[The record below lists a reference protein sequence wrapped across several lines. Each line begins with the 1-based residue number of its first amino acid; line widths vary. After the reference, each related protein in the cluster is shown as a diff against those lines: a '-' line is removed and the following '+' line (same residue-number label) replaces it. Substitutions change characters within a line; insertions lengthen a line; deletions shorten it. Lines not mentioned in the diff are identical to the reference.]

1 MNSPANRERRRRA
14 SPLAPAGLAAGGIGL
29 LLAVGGVRAWAA
41 PAPAYREVPVTSG
54 PAAGKTVVRTQ
65 DDLPR
70 FNYPIA
76 GTATQL
82 LTSDDATFGAFA
94 AKVRADVDGVLA
106 RYDIQD
112 RATLRGLLNT
122 RLTLQILAGGE
133 DGAALATIAQI
144 RALEDKPDA
153 KLLSGLRTEAF
164 LKARAAAGPEIGPAF
179 AQAYARAYAASLA
192 PLPWSVVGNRIKEA
206 KSSAQLISEA
216 IILGS
221 IQADVEPAV
230 AKTHQLSNDL
240 AWGLVN
246 ARLALK
252 TVLPLKAATLAVL
265 SRDVAANNA
274 QKPDIW
280 AARDVTLTDAD
291 HLTPVTVA
299 IWDSGSDLSLFP
311 GQVYEDPHPAPGADP
326 HDIAFDLKGFPTH
339 GYLLPLDP
347 SQAAAYPGMRDELK
361 GLSDL
366 QLSIDSPEA
375 DALKAK
381 VAALPASQVPAF
393 FESLE
398 FFSIYAHGTH
408 VAGIAA
414 RGNPAI
420 RLAVGRLTFD
430 WHNVPLAPSE
440 ELSRRAAADSQAYVD
455 WFRAHGVRVVNM
467 SWGGGPQDDEVALE
481 KNGLGKDAAERK
493 AIARRLFQI
502 ERDGLYAAIK
512 SAPDILFICA
522 AGNADSNSGFNEMI
536 PSSFKLPNLMAVG
549 AVDQAGD
556 EASFT
561 SYGDTVLVDANGYQ
575 VESVLPGGAK
585 VRFSGTSM
593 ASPNAVNLAAKLIA
607 LDPALTPPQVID
619 LMVKGATPSDD
630 GRRHNIDPKRSVELL
645 RQMTVAAR

>member
-1 MNSPANRERRRRA
+1 MIRHTTRRWRDA
-14 SPLAPAGLAAGGIGL
+14 LAPLALA
-29 LLAVGGVRAWAA
+29 LALAA
-41 PAPAYREVPVTSG
+41 PAAD
-54 PAAGKTVVRTQ
+54 AAFAQTPGKTIVRTQ

-76 GTATQL
+76 GTATAL

-94 AKVRADVDGVLA
+94 AKVRADVDGVLD

-112 RATLRGLLNT
+112 RATLRSLLNV
-122 RLTLQILAGGE
+122 RLALQMLSGSE
-133 DGAALATIAQI
+133 DKGALATLAQI

-153 KLLSGLRTEAF
+153 RMLSGLRAEAI
-164 LKARAAAGPEIGPAF
+164 LKARAAAGPAIGPAF
-179 AQAYARAYAASLA
+179 AQTYAKAYAESLA
-192 PLPWSVVGNRIKEA
+192 PLPWSIVGNRIKEA

-216 IILGS
+216 IVLGS
-221 IQADVEPAV
+221 IEADVEPAV
-230 AKTHQLSNDL
+230 AKSHQLSNDL
-240 AWGLVN
+240 AWGLIS

-265 SRDVAANNA
+265 SRDVAANTA

-311 GQVYEDPHPAPGADP
+311 GRAYEDPHPAPGADP

-347 SQAAAYPGMRDELK
+347 AQAAAYPGMREELK

-381 VAALPASQVPAF
+381 LAALPASQVPAF

-398 FFSIYAHGTH
+398 FYSIYSHGTH

-440 ELSRRAAADSQAYVD
+440 ELSRRAAADSRAYVD
-455 WFRAHGVRVVNM
+455 WFRDHGVRVVNM
-467 SWGGGPQDDEVALE
+467 SWGGGPQDDEAALE
-481 KNGLGKDAAERK
+481 KNGLGKDAADRK

-502 ERDGLYAAIK
+502 EREGLYEAIR

-522 AGNADSNSGFNEMI
+522 AGNADSDSGFGEMI
-536 PSSFKLPNLMAVG
+536 PASFKLPNLLAVG

-561 SYGDTVLVDANGYQ
+561 SYGDTVKVDADGYQ

-593 ASPNAVNLAAKLIA
+593 ASPNVVNLAAKLLA
-607 LDPALTPPQVID
+607 LDPKLTPTQVID
-619 LMVKGATPSDD
+619 LIVRGATPSED

-645 RQMTVAAR
+645 REMRLAAR